1 MAGLFAVL
9 LGGNRRDGT
18 LIGHGGAAG
27 SIAVFMLPEKGK
39 GGAHWLDRLAPKRRV
54 GLKQRL
60 IGDVAEKFLQGVFGF
75 SICNI

>member
-27 SIAVFMLPEKGK
+27 FIAVFMLPEKGK
-39 GGAHWLDRLAPKRRV
+39 GARIGSIDWPRNGAWIKAAVNR
-54 GLKQRL
+54 
-60 IGDVAEKFLQGVFGF
+60 
-75 SICNI
+75 